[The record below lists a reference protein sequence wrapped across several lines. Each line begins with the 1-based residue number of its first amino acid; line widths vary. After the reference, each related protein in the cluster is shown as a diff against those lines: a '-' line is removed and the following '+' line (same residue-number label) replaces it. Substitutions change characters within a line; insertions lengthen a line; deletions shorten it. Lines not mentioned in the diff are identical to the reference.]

1 MRRVCSTSLYN
12 VRITLS
18 GIIWADITWALE
30 VLAPII
36 LSAQI
41 MSAHLI
47 PAHIKVRYNFWSRST
62 FRPTTNSVARMP
74 RKELLPSRSSFLRTA
89 RNFLKELPRN
99 KDGEDLPRGTSL
111 RRGGE
116 GWQARKFLK
125 ERMVRM
131 ARIFLDARKF
141 LASRKFLEIRMAIEE
156 LP

>member
-1 MRRVCSTSLYN
+1 MNFYCSLGGQRFAPTAS
-12 VRITLS
+12 I
-18 GIIWADITWALE
+18 ALHHDT
-30 VLAPII
+30 
-36 LSAQI
+36 
-41 MSAHLI
+41 M
-47 PAHIKVRYNFWSRST
+47 
-62 FRPTTNSVARMP
+62 ARMP
-74 RKELLPSRSSFLRTA
+74 RKELLLSRSSFLRTA

-116 GWQARKFLK
+116 EWRARKFLK
-125 ERMVRM
+125 ERRGRM